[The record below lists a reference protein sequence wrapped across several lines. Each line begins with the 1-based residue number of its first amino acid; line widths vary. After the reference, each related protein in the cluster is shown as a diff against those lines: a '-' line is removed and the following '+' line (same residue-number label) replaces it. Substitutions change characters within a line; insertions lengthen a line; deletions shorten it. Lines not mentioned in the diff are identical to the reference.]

1 MANIPL
7 RCNKT
12 AVLGAGEN
20 KMFGKK
26 GLKPNSIQTLIGASA
41 RIEGNLLFDG
51 GCHIDGVV
59 HGSVVGSSD
68 SDAFLSVS
76 EQGSVQGD
84 VDVPRLALSG
94 SVEGNVVVSDRVEFG
109 PTARV
114 NGNVHYN
121 LIEIA
126 AGAEINGK
134 LIHEARQAVAP
145 APAKVAGKPSPVEP
159 SLEAELEGAG

>member
-1 MANIPL
+1 
-7 RCNKT
+7 
-12 AVLGAGEN
+12 
-20 KMFGKK
+20 MFGKK
-26 GLKPNSIQTLIGASA
+26 GLKPNSIQTLIGENA
-41 RIEGNLLFDG
+41 RIEGNLLFEG
-51 GCHIDGVV
+51 GCHVDGVV
-59 HGSVVGSSD
+59 HGSVAGSSD

-94 SVEGNVVVSDRVEFG
+94 NVEGNVVVSDMVEFG

-145 APAKVAGKPSPVEP
+145 ARTKVAGKSSPVEP

>member
-1 MANIPL
+1 
-7 RCNKT
+7 
-12 AVLGAGEN
+12 
-20 KMFGKK
+20 MFGKK
-26 GLKPNSIQTLIGASA
+26 NVLKPHSIQTLIGESA

-51 GCHIDGVV
+51 GCHVDDVV
-59 HGSVVGSSD
+59 HGNVMGSSD

-76 EQGSVQGD
+76 QQGSVQGD
-84 VDVPRLALSG
+84 VEVPRLALSG
-94 SVEGNVVVSDRVEFG
+94 TVEGNVLVSDRAEFG

-134 LIHEARQAVAP
+134 LIHETRKAP
-145 APAKVAGKPSPVEP
+145 APARAAAKKPALADS
-159 SLEAELEGAG
+159 SLEPELEGAG